1 MTDKLEDDRKAIDAI
16 DAKMAVLFEERFKI
30 VADIISYKIENQMP
44 ILDSNR
50 EAEITEKNCRRIEDE
65 DIRAYYRKYFSE
77 LLKFSREYQKQIQDE
92 K

>member
-50 EAEITEKNCRRIEDE
+50 EAEIT
-65 DIRAYYRKYFSE
+65 
-77 LLKFSREYQKQIQDE
+77 
-92 K
+92 